1 MAAWVAYPNRINEKK
16 RYERLKRIPQHR
28 HRPCCGRRRRPS
40 RPLLMA
46 ETAVWVPYESPA
58 HVRAT
63 ASSTVDVDLMVS
75 VDGTGFAS
83 ANLQDHASC
92 WNVPSTRPA
101 DARFLTGALTR
112 WHGVRRPRNGRQQA
126 ALKVHS
132 SMVQLASCTPS
143 VMPAARAVVA
153 EPWELA
159 TARALHGRGLDHRV

>member
-1 MAAWVAYPNRINEKK
+1 
-16 RYERLKRIPQHR
+16 
-28 HRPCCGRRRRPS
+28 
-40 RPLLMA
+40 MA

-92 WNVPSTRPA
+92 SVDPGLDRHRSDACSRGTQWVVLSAASAQPS
-101 DARFLTGALTR
+101 DAESNAG
-112 WHGVRRPRNGRQQA
+112 PQ
-126 ALKVHS
+126 S
-132 SMVQLASCTPS
+132 IVQLASCTPS
-143 VMPAARAVVA
+143 VTPAARAVVA

-159 TARALHGRGLDHRV
+159 TARALHAGRGLDHRV

>member
-1 MAAWVAYPNRINEKK
+1 MVGVGRLLSPTYYAKCIGAYPNRINEEK
-16 RYERLKRIPQHR
+16 RYERLNRIPQHR

-83 ANLQDHASC
+83 ANLQHHASC
-92 WNVPSTRPA
+92 SVDPSLDRHRS
-101 DARFLTGALTR
+101 DACSRHSVGGAECR
-112 WHGVRRPRNGRQQA
+112 ECA
-126 ALKVHS
+126 A
-132 SMVQLASCTPS
+132 
-143 VMPAARAVVA
+143 
-153 EPWELA
+153 E
-159 TARALHGRGLDHRV
+159 

>member
-1 MAAWVAYPNRINEKK
+1 
-16 RYERLKRIPQHR
+16 
-28 HRPCCGRRRRPS
+28 
-40 RPLLMA
+40 MA

-92 WNVPSTRPA
+92 SVDPSLDRHRS
-101 DARFLTGALTR
+101 DACSRHSVGGAECR
-112 WHGVRRPRNGRQQA
+112 ECAGDSEESDAESNAGPQ
-126 ALKVHS
+126 S
-132 SMVQLASCTPS
+132 IVQLASCTPS
-143 VMPAARAVVA
+143 VTPAACAVVA

>member
-1 MAAWVAYPNRINEKK
+1 MYTHIYCRVPISSYYSLAYPNRINEKK
-16 RYERLKRIPQHR
+16 RYERLKSIPQHR

-92 WNVPSTRPA
+92 SVDPGLDRHRSDAQRGHSTH
-101 DARFLTGALTR
+101 GAECP
-112 WHGVRRPRNGRQQA
+112 GQA
-126 ALKVHS
+126 A
-132 SMVQLASCTPS
+132 
-143 VMPAARAVVA
+143 
-153 EPWELA
+153 E
-159 TARALHGRGLDHRV
+159 

>member
-1 MAAWVAYPNRINEKK
+1 MVQTPDIWLKRCEAHSAMPRQSELARGAGGPTGLCRWQRRVSGPRVSHPRTPPRWQRRLPTRTSWSPTATESLSSQTFQAYPNRINEKK
-16 RYERLKRIPQHR
+16 RYERLKSIPQHR

-83 ANLQDHASC
+83 GSANLH
-92 WNVPSTRPA
+92 
-101 DARFLTGALTR
+101 
-112 WHGVRRPRNGRQQA
+112 
-126 ALKVHS
+126 
-132 SMVQLASCTPS
+132 
-143 VMPAARAVVA
+143 AARCRSI
-153 EPWELA
+153 L
-159 TARALHGRGLDHRV
+159 